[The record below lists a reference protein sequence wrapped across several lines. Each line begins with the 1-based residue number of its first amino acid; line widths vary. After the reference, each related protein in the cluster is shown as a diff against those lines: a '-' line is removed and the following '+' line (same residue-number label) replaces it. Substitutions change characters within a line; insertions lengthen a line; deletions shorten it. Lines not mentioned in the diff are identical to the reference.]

1 MNRDY
6 FAGFHPLVNF
16 AYFAVIIGITM
27 FFMHPVFL
35 ALSLLGGAAYS
46 FYLKGA
52 KTAKVFLRGMLPV
65 CLLMAVIN
73 PLFNHEGATMLF
85 YLKNGNPITLESIT
99 YGWASGMMLASMVL
113 WFSVLNEVMT
123 SDKVMY
129 LFGKAVPAFSL
140 MLSMALRFVPR
151 FTEQIKKVSQ
161 AQQCIGRNI
170 KDGNVYER
178 AGHGM
183 KILSITTTWAL
194 ENSVETADSMK
205 SRAYGLR
212 GRTNFSIYRFDK
224 RDTGFTAF
232 LLGSAALILPCI
244 QGRRMSVLY
253 FPVFTMNET
262 TPLAVLGYALY
273 GVLCA
278 LPVILNIWEDIKWR
292 SLRSGI

>member
-1 MNRDY
+1 MDH
-6 FAGFHPLVNF
+6 FAGYHPFVNLV
-16 AYFAVIIGITM
+16 YFVIVIGISM

-35 ALSLLGGAAYS
+35 VLSLGGGIAYS

-52 KTAKVFLRGMLPV
+52 KTAKVFLRGMMPV
-65 CLLMAVIN
+65 CLLMAAIN

-85 YLKNGNPITLESIT
+85 YLKNGNPITLESIV
-99 YGWASGMMLASMVL
+99 YGWGSGMMMAGIVL
-113 WFSVLNEVMT
+113 WFSVFNEVMT
-123 SDKVMY
+123 SDKLMY
-129 LFGKAVPAFSL
+129 LFGKALPAFSL
-140 MLSMALRFVPR
+140 MLSMSLRFVPR

-170 KDGNVYER
+170 TSGTVPER

-224 RDTGFTAF
+224 RDRGLMAL
-232 LLGSAALILPCI
+232 LLGSAAVLLSCI
-244 QGRRMSVLY
+244 RSRTLSVLY
-253 FPVFTMNET
+253 FPVFTMNVT
-262 TPLAVLGYALY
+262 SPVAVLSYVLY
-273 GVLCA
+273 GLLCA
-278 LPVILNIWEDIKWR
+278 LPVILNVLEDIKWR